1 MHFVNIVQTIL
12 LVKFVLGYVHI
23 LRKISIKCTLGPATL
38 QLANAN
44 ISCYTVR
51 KLFGDLPMKANEGY
65 IIRFLNGA
73 DKKFVIPV
81 YQRPYSWKIANCDL
95 LIKDLLEVY
104 RQGYQSHFFGSIVY
118 VENDLGGC
126 NEYIIIDGQQR
137 ITTISLLLL
146 AIRNFVNKNHLEIG
160 INTDKITTQYLTDE
174 YANDTKKLKL
184 KLVQGDDDAYD
195 RLIENGQPIANN
207 NVTVNY
213 NYFYDKLK
221 TLTNDEIKGLY
232 DAIMKLMIVN
242 ISLNPSYGDDPQL
255 IFESLNST
263 GLDLE
268 EADKIRNYVLMKMP
282 AQQQERIYRNYWEKL
297 EQKVSKEDINKFIR
311 HYLAVKTRDLANES
325 KLYFV
330 FKNYREHSTSSIED
344 ILSDMLVYADFY
356 NTIKSAKVTDSSY
369 FGNIARINKLEVNT
383 VTPLLFDLFYAKSMG
398 QLSESEM
405 ASAINVIESYI
416 ARRIVCGLQTNVLN
430 KLFVYTGA
438 EIQKYMEQNG
448 ATYIDALKYAI
459 LSKTGKSRFPNDH
472 DFVEKFATFEL
483 YNIKPSARKYFFE
496 RLENYNSRER
506 VAVEDQID
514 SGELTIEH
522 IMPQTLTDEWKTA
535 LGDKWELI
543 YTKYIDTVGNLT
555 LTAYN
560 SDYSNLTFQKKK
572 NLQDKGFLHSKLS
585 LNAYVKSCESWGEEQ
600 IIKRANLLSEVATQI
615 WEIPATSFAPE
626 VVEEWITLEDD
637 IDFTNKT
644 IVKFNFLGDEIASDN
659 ITDVYKKINALLYVL
674 DPVLFA
680 NIDNVYHS
688 ENKTILRVAYELS
701 GTMYIETNLSSQHK
715 INVLR
720 DLLTH
725 FGIDFQELKFL
736 VRQKSKT
743 HGAVN
748 LDDESSF
755 VNGTVGDLAYQ
766 MFSKL
771 LTEHK
776 LEQTEID
783 RLMTKEYTRITFKK
797 VVYPALAMSRDAN
810 RGDSKT
816 YRYYK
821 TPVNV
826 DGVDIYISSQWF
838 DESRSDLI
846 AYYKQYRN

>member
-1 MHFVNIVQTIL
+1 
-12 LVKFVLGYVHI
+12 
-23 LRKISIKCTLGPATL
+23 
-38 QLANAN
+38 
-44 ISCYTVR
+44 
-51 KLFGDLPMKANEGY
+51 MKANEGQ
-65 IIRFLNGA
+65 IFRLLNGT
-73 DKKFVIPV
+73 DKRFIVPV

-95 LIKDLLEVY
+95 LIKDLLDVY

-118 VENDLGGC
+118 VENDVGGC
-126 NEYIIIDGQQR
+126 NEYVIIDGQQR

-146 AIRNFVNKNHLEIG
+146 AIRNYINDENLSVG
-160 INTDKITTQYLTDE
+160 INPDKITTQFLTDE

-213 NYFYDKLK
+213 NYFYGKLK
-221 TLTNDEIKGLY
+221 TLSNDEIKGLY

-330 FKNYREHSTSSIED
+330 FKNYREHSTSSIEN
-344 ILSDMLVYADFY
+344 ILSDMLVYADIY
-356 NTIKSAKVTDSSY
+356 NTIRSAKVTDSSY
-369 FGNIARINKLEVNT
+369 LGNIARINKLEVNT
-383 VTPLLFDLFYAKSMG
+383 VTPLLFDLFYAKSIG
-398 QLSESEM
+398 QLSENDMS
-405 ASAINVIESYI
+405 SAINVIESYI
-416 ARRIVCGLQTNVLN
+416 ARRIVCGLPTNVLN

-448 ATYIDALKYAI
+448 ATYLDALKYAI

-472 DFVEKFATFEL
+472 DFVEKFVSFEL
-483 YNIKPSARKYFFE
+483 YNTKPSARKYFFE

-514 SGELTIEH
+514 SGDLTIEH
-522 IMPQTLTDEWKTA
+522 IMPQTLTDEWKLA
-535 LGDKWELI
+535 LGEKWELI

-560 SDYSNLTFQKKK
+560 SDYSNLTFHKKK
-572 NLQDKGFLHSKLS
+572 NLQDKGFLQSKLS
-585 LNAYVKSCESWGEEQ
+585 LNAYIKSCENWGETQ
-600 IIKRANLLSEVATQI
+600 IIQRANLLSEIATKI
-615 WEIPATSFAPE
+615 WETPTTTFAPE

-637 IDFTNKT
+637 MDFTNKT
-644 IVKFNFLGDEIASDN
+644 IVRFNFLGDEIVSDN

-680 NIDNVYHS
+680 NIDDVYHS
-688 ENKTILRVAYELS
+688 EDKSALRVAYELS
-701 GTMYIETNLSSQHK
+701 GSMYIETNLSSQHK
-715 INVLR
+715 INILR
-720 DLLTH
+720 ELLTH

-736 VRQKSKT
+736 VRPKNKADSLI
-743 HGAVN
+743 N
-748 LDDESSF
+748 LDDESTF
-755 VNGTVGDLAYQ
+755 VNGTAGELAYL
-766 MFSKL
+766 MFTKL

-776 LEQTEID
+776 LEQVEIE
-783 RLMTKEYTRITFKK
+783 RLMTKEYTRTTFKK
-797 VVYPALAMSRDAN
+797 VVYPALAKSRDAN
-810 RGDSKT
+810 RGNST
-816 YRYYK
+816 HFRYYK
-821 TPVNV
+821 TPVNA

-838 DESRSDLI
+838 DDSRSDLI
-846 AYYKQYRN
+846 AYYKQHIG